1 MKKIYILLLVLCVSI
16 VIAYT
21 SAGNTEENST
31 INSSCLDN
39 ELINNGQ
46 DIKLIEMS
54 GLIPEFTMRDL
65 VCDSEVIIK
74 GSVNVNLNSKWS
86 NKDNVRGKNIRNIIQ
101 TDVLIDI
108 DKIYKGNPYN
118 DRQIAVRL
126 DKGQIGNTVF
136 KSEGFPDFKEDE
148 EVILFLSIDDSD
160 VANPNENYYVLTG
173 MEQGKFTKSEID
185 NTYTSREKE
194 IKLDKLDSII
204 NENLQKEKKNPR
216 ENFTEEEINKN
227 NEELFGQ

>member
-1 MKKIYILLLVLCVSI
+1 MKKINILLLVLCVFS

-21 SAGNTEENST
+21 SACNTKENDT
-31 INSSCLDN
+31 ISSCLDN

-46 DIKLIEMS
+46 DINLIEMS

-65 VCDSEVIIK
+65 VCDSDIIIK
-74 GSVNVNLNSKWS
+74 GTVNTNLDSKWS
-86 NKDNVRGKNIRNIIQ
+86 NEDDVRGKNIINIIQ

-108 DKIYKGNPYN
+108 DKIFKGNPYN
-118 DRQIAVRL
+118 ERQIAVRL

-136 KSEGFPDFKEDE
+136 KSDRFPDFTEDE

-160 VANPNENYYVLTG
+160 IANPNENYYVLTG
-173 MEQGKFTKSEID
+173 MEQGKFTKSEVD
-185 NTYTSREKE
+185 NTFTSREKE
-194 IKLDKLDSII
+194 IKLDKLDNII
-204 NENLQKEKKNPR
+204 KENLRKEKKNPR
-216 ENFTEEEINKN
+216 KKFTEEEINKN